1 MYQRCH
7 SDILVYSF
15 LATLSK
21 IELYLAVMHIVD
33 DCTLSSSHQTFIMFR
48 VLMNR
53 FPPSNRVPHGA
64 LTGSNEEIQLF
75 VPHATV
81 VHIQLLTHFLP
92 NLSKCLI

>member
-33 DCTLSSSHQTFIMFR
+33 DCTFSSSHQTFIMFR

-64 LTGSNEEIQLF
+64 LTGSNEEIH
-75 VPHATV
+75 VCPSCNRGADPV
-81 VHIQLLTHFLP
+81 VNSFSTT
-92 NLSKCLI
+92 LSSHH